1 MASVATA
8 PNDSNDARSGTEKP
22 EYGDEDNEGGDED
35 VDSDAT
41 VNLDLRNALL
51 KNKELAK
58 AIKILRAQYNR
69 AVKLRDDNVRKHTQ
83 ALENRRTM
91 YDGLKT
97 RHKTEVSLLKSTLK
111 NKEKEL
117 RDAHRTVLV
126 SKNVEI
132 RLLKNDV
139 GQLERDKIGTTQQIE
154 RLEVT
159 VSRGQSSLTE
169 VRASYAASDAA

>member
-8 PNDSNDARSGTEKP
+8 PNDSNDDHSGTEKQDS
-22 EYGDEDNEGGDED
+22 GNEDNEGGDED

-58 AIKILRAQYNR
+58 ATKILRAQQYSR
-69 AVKLRDDNVRKHTQ
+69 AVKLKDDNVRKHTQ

-97 RHKTEVSLLKSTLK
+97 HHKTEVSVLKSSWK

-117 RDAHRTVLV
+117 RDAHRSVLC
-126 SKNVEI
+126 
-132 RLLKNDV
+132 LLYTSPSP
-139 GQLERDKIGTTQQIE
+139 RD
-154 RLEVT
+154 
-159 VSRGQSSLTE
+159 
-169 VRASYAASDAA
+169 